1 MTRVAFLTSA
11 DMLPGHPALRSDHWE
26 LDREFEPMRAACATR
41 GIALEVAVWD
51 APEFDPEHFDA
62 VVIGTTWD
70 YTSKPAAFLAFLDRC
85 EAARPLFNPAVVV
98 RWNLDKGYLAD
109 LAERGAPTVPTVF
122 APDASDG
129 TIAEA
134 FDRIGA
140 DELVVKPLVGASAW
154 RQVRVRR
161 GAPLPPVD
169 ERPPGR
175 ALIQPFLPA
184 VATEGEYSFVYFDG
198 ELSHVARKV
207 PAAGDYRVQSMFG
220 ARETVHEPSGI
231 ERDLSAR
238 VLAAVP
244 ERLLHAR
251 VDMVRGLDG
260 ELAVME
266 LELIEPYLYPEQGP
280 GMGEAFAA
288 GLVRLLRASS

>member
-11 DMLPGHPALRSDHWE
+11 DMLPGHPALRSDYWE
-26 LDREFEPMRAACATR
+26 LDREHAPMRAACATR
-41 GIALEVAVWD
+41 GIALDVAVWD
-51 APEFDPEHFDA
+51 APDFDPAQFDA
-62 VVIGTTWD
+62 VVVGTTWD
-70 YTSKPAAFLAFLDRC
+70 YTAKAEAFLAILERC
-85 EAARPLFNPAVVV
+85 AAAGPLFNSAGIV

-122 APDASDG
+122 APDASDA
-129 TIAEA
+129 TIAAA

-161 GAPLPPVD
+161 DAPLPPME

-184 VATEGEYSFVYFDG
+184 VATEGEFSFVYFDG

-220 ARETVHEPSGI
+220 ASEEVHTATTAERE
-231 ERDLSAR
+231 LCAR

-260 ELAVME
+260 ALAVME

-280 GMGEAFAA
+280 SMGEAFAA
-288 GLVRLLRASS
+288 ALGRLLG